1 MVQQEQRMMADPYF
15 SIDYQTQVNVCPLA
29 EGETLPDAETLE
41 AQIPA
46 PFKLISEVTRIDTN
60 NARLLRNLDEHAAD
74 LVDIINLQSRKI
86 DLVLSY
92 VLAGEDNP
100 EHRYHTLSFGGGGFT
115 FTSAQPFVEGCLAR
129 FKLFLPELSVAV
141 YGYGQIQQAT
151 SAAPQHSVE
160 SLPYYC
166 QFSALREQDRDAL
179 IRASLQLQAKQ
190 LKARAERRA
199 QQDGP
204 TA

>member
-1 MVQQEQRMMADPYF
+1 MAQQEQRMMADPYF
-15 SIDYQTQVNVCPLA
+15 SIDYQAQVNLCPLA
-29 EGETLPDAETLE
+29 DGETVPDADTLE
-41 AQIPA
+41 AEIPA

-74 LVDIINLQSRKI
+74 LVEIINLQSRKI

-92 VLAGEDNP
+92 VLAGKDNP
-100 EHRYHTLSFGGGGFT
+100 EQRHHTLSLGGGGFT
-115 FTSAQPFVEGCLAR
+115 FVSQQPLAEGCSVR

-141 YGYGQIQQAT
+141 YGYGQIQADRPADT
-151 SAAPQHSVE
+151 EPTH
-160 SLPYYC
+160 YRC

-204 TA
+204 TAS

>member
-1 MVQQEQRMMADPYF
+1 MAQQEQRMMADPYF
-15 SIDYQTQVNVCPLA
+15 SIDYRAQVNLCPLA
-29 EGETLPDAETLE
+29 DGETVPNVDTLE

-60 NARLLRNLDEHAAD
+60 NARMLRNLDEHASD
-74 LVDIINLQSRKI
+74 LVEIINLQSRKI

-92 VLAGEDNP
+92 VLAGEDSP
-100 EHRYHTLSFGGGGFT
+100 HERHHTLTLGGGGFT
-115 FTSAQPFVEGCLAR
+115 FISPTFWENDSTLR

-141 YGYGQIQQAT
+141 FGYGQIK
-151 SAAPQHSVE
+151 AAADSEAEPNH
-160 SLPYYC
+160 YRC
-166 QFSALREQDRDAL
+166 DFTAIREQDRDAL

-204 TA
+204 TAS

>member
-1 MVQQEQRMMADPYF
+1 MAQQEQRMMADPYF
-15 SIDYQTQVNVCPLA
+15 SIDYRAQVNLCSLA
-29 EGETLPDAETLE
+29 DGETVPDVDTLE

-60 NARLLRNLDEHAAD
+60 NARMLRNLDEHAGD
-74 LVDIINLQSRKI
+74 LVEIINSQSRKI

-92 VLAGEDNP
+92 VLASEDDP
-100 EHRYHTLSFGGGGFT
+100 AERHHTLTLGGGGFT
-115 FTSAQPFVEGCLAR
+115 FISPTHWANDSILR

-141 YGYGQIQQAT
+141 YGYGQIKAQQEAQEPHHYRCDFT
-151 SAAPQHSVE
+151 AI
-160 SLPYYC
+160 
-166 QFSALREQDRDAL
+166 REQDRDAL

-204 TA
+204 TT

>member
-1 MVQQEQRMMADPYF
+1 MADPYF
-15 SIDYQTQVNVCPLA
+15 SIDYRAQVNLCPLA
-29 EGETLPDAETLE
+29 DGETVPDADTLE

-60 NARLLRNLDEHAAD
+60 NARMLRNLDEHAAD

-92 VLAGEDNP
+92 VLAGEDDP
-100 EHRYHTLSFGGGGFT
+100 AERHHTLTLGGGGFT
-115 FTSAQPFVEGCLAR
+115 FMSPTPWANDSALRV
-129 FKLFLPELSVAV
+129 KLFLPELSVAV
-141 YGYGQIQQAT
+141 YGYGQVYQEDEAHHYRCHFT
-151 SAAPQHSVE
+151 
-160 SLPYYC
+160 
-166 QFSALREQDRDAL
+166 ALREQDRDAL

-204 TA
+204 TTS

>member
-1 MVQQEQRMMADPYF
+1 MAQQEQRMMADPYF
-15 SIDYQTQVNVCPLA
+15 SIDYRTQVNLRPLA
-29 EGETLPDAETLE
+29 DGETVPDADTLE

-46 PFKLISEVTRIDTN
+46 PFKLISEVTRIDTH
-60 NARLLRNLDEHAAD
+60 NARLLRNLDEHAAE
-74 LVDIINLQSRKI
+74 LVEIINLQSRKI

-92 VLAGEDNP
+92 VLAGEDDP
-100 EHRYHTLSFGGGGFT
+100 AERHHTLSLGGGGFT
-115 FTSAQPFVEGCLAR
+115 FLSRQPLANGGAIR

-141 YGYGQIQQAT
+141 YGYGEVQA
-151 SAAPQHSVE
+151 E
-160 SLPYYC
+160 SEPEHYRC
-166 QFSALREQDRDAL
+166 HFTALREQDRDAL

-204 TA
+204 TTS

>member
-1 MVQQEQRMMADPYF
+1 MAEPYF
-15 SIDYQTQVNVCPLA
+15 SIDYRAQVNLCLLA
-29 EGETLPDAETLE
+29 DGETVPDADTLE

-74 LVDIINLQSRKI
+74 LVEIINLQSQKI

-92 VLAGEDNP
+92 VLAGEDSP
-100 EHRYHTLSFGGGGFT
+100 DQRYYTQSLGGGGFRFLSST
-115 FTSAQPFVEGCLAR
+115 PFAEGDEVR

-141 YGYGQIQQAT
+141 YGYGQIQQEQEGALY
-151 SAAPQHSVE
+151 H
-160 SLPYYC
+160 C

-199 QQDGP
+199 QQDD
-204 TA
+204 AINNDSN